1 MISVARLDHRYRLL
15 DRHASG
21 LFEGKSSARTML
33 DGPLQFNVRR
43 SIGWKVVFGWLRSIH
58 FFQTDLTIPLESAAM
73 FGSGNSKDKLQAKYN
88 KLMQES
94 YELSTV
100 NRKKSDQKRAE
111 AEEIGRQI
119 DELEKQA

>member
-1 MISVARLDHRYRLL
+1 MSVLL
-15 DRHASG
+15 LSVNVDVSFDSVYPGHATRSAV
-21 LFEGKSSARTML
+21 KS
-33 DGPLQFNVRR
+33 
-43 SIGWKVVFGWLRSIH
+43 
-58 FFQTDLTIPLESAAM
+58 TDDSTVINLESCYGNRPRSTWLITFFHYARQRSALM
-73 FGSGNSKDKLQAKYN
+73 FGFGNKKDKLQAKYN

-111 AEEIGRQI
+111 AEEIERKL